1 MPMAITSQILYD
13 GQGNV
18 TMQFTGVSDGS
29 NETLITKVDV
39 SELQPPPV
47 SVKIMD
53 LNYDVSGGLLQ
64 FYWDALDPV
73 KFLELAGNNSI
84 EYNRTNGLV
93 NAAKD
98 LPGFTGDIKISTMG
112 FDIGSSYSF
121 KLVMKKKY

>member
-1 MPMAITSQILYD
+1 MITTSQVLYD

-18 TMQFTGVSDGS
+18 TMQFTGLSEGD
-29 NETLITKVDV
+29 NETLVTKVDV
-39 SELQPPPV
+39 SELQPAPV

-93 NAAKD
+93 NSAKD